1 MLPIILAMEAEDQR
15 SRMVEIYDHY
25 GPFVYQCIGDYF
37 QDFQRKE
44 DLFQEVFK
52 RLIER
57 AEVVE
62 ILPHRQLRSYIWYT
76 VRSVCCNLLQKEK
89 GHRTESLET
98 LWEEEGF
105 EVAGDAPA
113 VYETI
118 EKEEL
123 SDQVSA
129 AMGKLTA
136 RERDVLSYKYFMEM
150 SDQEIAAAMGIAQS
164 SVRVYLMRAR
174 NHLVKIWQREE
185 HE

>member
-62 ILPHRQLRSYIWYT
+62 ILPHRQLRHHLQPHQHDGLH
-76 VRSVCCNLLQKEK
+76 RSDRLAALGQPGRLLLQRRQLQPETARMSPLSFAPQRQSPKQRPQ
-89 GHRTESLET
+89 GACDDDSSLGA
-98 LWEEEGF
+98 LLYHCLL
-105 EVAGDAPA
+105 APA
-113 VYETI
+113 FFT
-118 EKEEL
+118 
-123 SDQVSA
+123 
-129 AMGKLTA
+129 
-136 RERDVLSYKYFMEM
+136 VL
-150 SDQEIAAAMGIAQS
+150 GIAS
-164 SVRVYLMRAR
+164 SVF
-174 NHLVKIWQREE
+174 KQGFP
-185 HE
+185 

>member
-25 GPFVYQCIGDYF
+25 GSFVYQCIGDYF

-76 VRSVCCNLLQKEK
+76 VRSVCC
-89 GHRTESLET
+89 GHIK
-98 LWEEEGF
+98 EEE
-105 EVAGDAPA
+105 PA
-113 VYETI
+113 ATI
-118 EKEEL
+118 P
-123 SDQVSA
+123 V
-129 AMGKLTA
+129 
-136 RERDVLSYKYFMEM
+136 
-150 SDQEIAAAMGIAQS
+150 
-164 SVRVYLMRAR
+164 
-174 NHLVKIWQREE
+174 
-185 HE
+185 